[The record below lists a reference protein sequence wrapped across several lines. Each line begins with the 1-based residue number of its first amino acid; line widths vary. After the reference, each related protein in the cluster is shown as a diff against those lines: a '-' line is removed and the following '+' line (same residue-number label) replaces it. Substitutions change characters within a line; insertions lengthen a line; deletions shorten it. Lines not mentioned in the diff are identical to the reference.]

1 MKEFFSRRLGL
12 NKKYNNNN
20 WLRLKLL
27 IWGVE
32 DIILPTLLIE
42 MYEQDMRDMLSI
54 FQKDSGE
61 LATTSASK

>member
-42 MYEQDMRDMLSI
+42 MYEQDMRDMLSV
-54 FQKDSGE
+54 FQKDSSE